1 MYAQVEMFG
10 YIEKLKPLLT
20 LTKSSPVHIPVWSL
34 KRSTYAIIFVYIYSY
49 PHPVYCWQPL
59 VYIALV
65 LPVDEEWMVEW
76 VGIHVDT
83 VLCQV
88 IHFFLELC
96 HSCGWFLSLVRDPF
110 QFYWPSINMIAIFC
124 IKAPVIRVA
133 EFSSGKW
140 EKKGLTR
147 WMSILL
153 RLGTSVPVRKG
164 NSCFCVSI
172 KWD

>member
-1 MYAQVEMFG
+1 MPRWKCLAILKSLSHCWHWPNLPLYIYPFG
-10 YIEKLKPLLT
+10 HWNEVPMLLF
-20 LTKSSPVHIPVWSL
+20 L
-34 KRSTYAIIFVYIYSY
+34 STYTAILIPF
-49 PHPVYCWQPL
+49 
-59 VYIALV
+59 IAGSHWSISV